1 MESFFGTLK
10 TELVHQCDYPD
21 RDTARR
27 ELFAYIRL
35 LQSAADPL
43 RYRLHHPGAGRP
55 ENRITWCPLFR
66 GKVSQHA
73 HHFRRQRRQRRR
85 GPGVVRPAAP
95 AASPPLRS
103 ARGLG
108 VAFVNDAPVRPSPV
122 TAPLP
127 ACLRAIFSL
136 PTPAF
141 YSP

>member
-66 GKVSQHA
+66 GKVTS
-73 HHFRRQRRQRRR
+73 
-85 GPGVVRPAAP
+85 
-95 AASPPLRS
+95 SSTIRS
-103 ARGLG
+103 ANSRSVQRLL
-108 VAFVNDAPVRPSPV
+108 PSGGSEQASATSFASCSPSS
-122 TAPLP
+122 
-127 ACLRAIFSL
+127 LRA
-136 PTPAF
+136 
-141 YSP
+141 